1 MEKVEVEKDY
11 KKIIQMRNFMEAL
24 KRYVIF
30 TEDPGSEYL
39 REGKITKVV
48 EIHFNPEN
56 NDLEAEIKYDDKL
69 TISYPVGGYEASR
82 KLEKITYNYMGI
94 CKKDAWD
101 EVWPGTLDAALNLGF
116 SLDKNVCYAAGAAGA
131 VAATGKTLC
140 ESYEKYEKIK
150 NDNKAIEV
158 GNYGIVYHAF
168 ELTTS
173 FAVADTDATQHIS
186 SVFASQNTKKCLN
199 NFNTI
204 MDSYPR
210 LKDAIMNDK
219 GLKHIKGKSKL
230 TLDDVVN
237 YPGDVVK
244 VLENFYDIV
253 DSTPGDDNFIKQLG
267 SGEYTIEKFNAHIKD
282 SRLQN

>member
-1 MEKVEVEKDY
+1 MC
-11 KKIIQMRNFMEAL
+11 NFMEAL
-24 KRYVIF
+24 KSYVFF
-30 TEDPGSEYL
+30 TEYPSEEFL
-39 REGKITKVV
+39 STGKVTKVL

-56 NDLEAEIKYDDKL
+56 NDLEANLHTVGCEYAEKL

-173 FAVADTDATQHIS
+173 FAVADTDATKHIS

-204 MDSYPR
+204 MDSYPK
-210 LKDAIMNDK
+210 LKDKIMNDE
-219 GLKHIKGKSKL
+219 GLKHIKGNSKL

-244 VLENFYDIV
+244 VLENFYENV
-253 DSTPGDDNFIKQLG
+253 NCTEGDDNFIKQLG
-267 SGEYTIEKFNAHIKD
+267 SGDDYTIEKFNAHIKD
-282 SRLQN
+282 SKLQN